1 MGSFSKSNSRMS
13 CARGIIKSEQYEL
26 QNNLLF
32 RCLQRPLCE
41 GKWAFRALP
50 EGSAQGVVLG
60 CNLKGLLLMTEELS
74 SWYKRTCA

>member
-50 EGSAQGVVLG
+50 EGSRCTPLSWALLRELFWVVTSKV
-60 CNLKGLLLMTEELS
+60 C
-74 SWYKRTCA
+74 C